1 MKDINDNIAL
11 PFALQISFDAILRH
25 YEALLDSD
33 DEFLVAK
40 AKYVLEAG
48 NKHPILREGFTDY
61 SILEVYKKEIDI
73 ILRDAF
79 SPVLTK
85 NEIKIASIPFENVV
99 FNASKRFKNIIKDAG
114 EGFELKIK
122 NLPEN
127 DRYIIT
133 CITILNFYYGYELN
147 VKRPFFYEIPDG
159 KGVMRYYKI
168 LYNADFIDVT
178 KADDAPEITNEDI
191 DHLLDNFENIELWKT
206 KFPANSYLFKGFA
219 ISNIFDV
226 TDDQTISAIKS
237 NLIAEGKRKDEN
249 FIENLQKIFN
259 SFFNIPDLKVGF
271 STYSKTNDTFHRVH
285 GEGMHSFLL
294 HNLEIASCSDAL
306 CKWSYNRLLKE
317 SKYFSISDV
326 DKMFEKTKG
335 EIPHVKILHEQGIKS
350 AIFAPINSRD
360 GLLGILEL
368 VSETP
373 KVLNSI
379 NASKLVDIM
388 PYIATAVERSKKEHE
403 NLIEAVIQQ
412 ECTSIHSSVHWR
424 FKEAAE
430 IFINENIL
438 QDKKTSFNKIIFENV
453 YPLFGQIDVKGS
465 SEARNLSTQK
475 DLSLQLS
482 LIKKIFDEITDNK
495 NLPIFEQIKF
505 QVEHYVNEVEQD
517 FKVDS
522 EHQIAA
528 FFHDDIEPLFKFIK
542 KSIPKLSD
550 DIDNYFSKIDDKLG
564 VIYFYRK
571 NYDDTITLINKN
583 MSNMLDKKQ
592 VEAQKMYP
600 HFFERFKTDG
610 VEHNMYIGESIT
622 KENSFNPIYLYNLRL
637 WQLQV
642 MCEMENTFYNNQHEY
657 PLSLDVASMILVFN
671 QSLSIRFRM
680 DEKQFDVDGT
690 YNARYEVVKKRVD
703 KAYIKGT
710 QQRVTDKGKIAIVF
724 SQKEDEMEYM
734 RYINFLQS
742 KSVLGDVEI
751 VELEDLQGVTGLK
764 AIRANILYHTTS
776 GENFYSYDDLM
787 ETLKN

>member
-79 SPVLTK
+79 SPVLTE

-147 VKRPFFYEIPDG
+147 VKRPFFYEIPDA

-168 LYNADFIDVT
+168 LYNADFIDIT
-178 KADDAPEITNEDI
+178 KADDAPEITKEDI

-249 FIENLQKIFN
+249 FIDNLQKIFH
-259 SFFNIPDLKVGF
+259 SFFNIPNLKVGF
-271 STYSKTNDTFHRVH
+271 STYSKANDTFHRVH

-317 SKYFSISDV
+317 NKYFSISDV
-326 DKMFEKTKG
+326 DKMFIKTKG

-350 AIFAPINSRD
+350 AVFAPINSRD

-379 NASKLVDIM
+379 NANKLADIM

-412 ECTSIHSSVHWR
+412 ECTSIHPSVHWR
-424 FKEAAE
+424 FKDAAE
-430 IFINENIL
+430 LFINENIL
-438 QDKKTSFNKIIFENV
+438 QDKKTSFSKITFENV

-465 SEARNLSTQK
+465 SEARNQSTQK

-482 LIKKIFDEITDNK
+482 LIKKIFDKVTDNK
-495 NLPIFEQIKF
+495 DMPIFEQIKF
-505 QVEHYVNEVEQD
+505 QVEHCIKEVEYD

-522 EHQIAA
+522 EHQISS
-528 FFHDDIEPLFKFIK
+528 FFHNDIEPLFKFIK
-542 KSIPKLSD
+542 KSIPDLSH
-550 DIDNYFSKIDDKLG
+550 DIDDYFSKIDDKLR

-571 NYDDTITLINKN
+571 NYDDTIALINKN
-583 MSNMLDKKQ
+583 MSNMLDEKQ
-592 VEAQKMYP
+592 LEAQKMYP

-622 KENSFNPIYLYNLRL
+622 KEDSFNMIYLYNLRL

-642 MCEMENTFYNNQHEY
+642 MCEMENVFYNNQHEY

-671 QSLSIRFRM
+671 QPLSIRFRM

-710 QQRVTDKGKIAIVF
+710 EERVTDKGKISIVY
-724 SQKEDEMEYM
+724 SQKEDELEYM
-734 RYINFLQS
+734 RYINFLKS

-764 AIRANILYHTTS
+764 AIRANILYHTTTDK
-776 GENFYSYDDLM
+776 NFYSYDDLM
-787 ETLKN
+787 TTLKN